1 MGNKHAAGKRIL
13 CILLSL
19 TMLLSMMPTAV
30 FAAGSADENSGEDF
44 NPLQYITP
52 EVLFEKIKG
61 SNASMNDITADLTE
75 VKEEQEYF
83 YVTVD
88 PETKEIT
95 WNTSPYY
102 GAPRANVKL
111 EWISSSAPEYIAVNE
126 DENRASKVLKLLKRP
141 VLSEGEEAKEV
152 TLTLKMTGVKEA
164 EGKTG
169 ELNLNL
175 KITPG
180 EKIKSPFDYVK
191 EGLFDSIKGENES
204 DAKVTSDLIFP
215 VQKPAAYIQVD
226 EDGQLSWKSSAY
238 SPHDVQVTFNESSRP
253 DILAVPAEGD
263 TSPKGITL
271 VNRPAED
278 TQVIIKTHPY

>member
-19 TMLLSMMPTAV
+19 AMLLSMMPTAV

-44 NPLQYITP
+44 NPLQYITA

-88 PETKEIT
+88 PETKEVT

-175 KITPG
+175 
-180 EKIKSPFDYVK
+180 
-191 EGLFDSIKGENES
+191 
-204 DAKVTSDLIFP
+204 
-215 VQKPAAYIQVD
+215 
-226 EDGQLSWKSSAY
+226 
-238 SPHDVQVTFNESSRP
+238 
-253 DILAVPAEGD
+253 
-263 TSPKGITL
+263 
-271 VNRPAED
+271 
-278 TQVIIKTHPY
+278 